1 MTSAEAAVERVDRY
15 LTLCEQR
22 RLDEAADLLAPG
34 ARLVFPGGVVFTDL
48 PSMVAAAAQRYLQVG
63 KPDRRWF
70 TGAAGGSG
78 ATTVTCLGTLS
89 GRWLDGRT
97 FSGVRFVDVFV
108 LDGDLIAEQHV
119 FNDLAIA
126 ASDAAA
132 HRTTLETTS

>member
-1 MTSAEAAVERVDRY
+1 MSSTAAVERIDRY

-22 RLDEAADLLAPG
+22 RLDEAATLLAPG
-34 ARLVFPGGVVFTDL
+34 ARLVFPGGVEFTDL
-48 PSMVAAAAQRYLQVG
+48 PSMVAAAATRYLQVE
-63 KPDRRWF
+63 KPERRWF
-70 TGAAGGSG
+70 TGSAGGSG

-132 HRTTLETTS
+132 SQNPLEKTS